1 MATHSNILAR
11 RIPWTEEPRGAKVHE
26 VAESETEQLTYF
38 TYYLGQGRG
47 VKKFQCVLR
56 KPSFLNNLIIWLKH
70 TLLEAMRDAK

>member
-26 VAESETEQLTYF
+26 VTESETEQLTYF

-56 KPSFLNNLIIWLKH
+56 KPSFLSL
-70 TLLEAMRDAK
+70 AKTYFTRSYEGC